1 MDYNMRITD
10 PQWPAVREA
19 SRRILRLQQIRI
31 MLPHKFHSLTKKIII
46 QLGESQPSRTTFPIL
61 MESNK
66 ISIEM
71 ENDEDELSGTIVQV
85 SHDEPTLETVWI
97 RGDDELWLDVL
108 DACTDLLSAGYP
120 GCIGCGGPNSEK
132 KWDEQVHRKSLQ

>member
-1 MDYNMRITD
+1 MRITD

-71 ENDEDELSGTIVQV
+71 ENDEDEVFTGSCVTRGGQV
-85 SHDEPTLETVWI
+85 VNERVN
-97 RGDDELWLDVL
+97 G
-108 DACTDLLSAGYP
+108 LLNPAP
-120 GCIGCGGPNSEK
+120 AN
-132 KWDEQVHRKSLQ
+132 